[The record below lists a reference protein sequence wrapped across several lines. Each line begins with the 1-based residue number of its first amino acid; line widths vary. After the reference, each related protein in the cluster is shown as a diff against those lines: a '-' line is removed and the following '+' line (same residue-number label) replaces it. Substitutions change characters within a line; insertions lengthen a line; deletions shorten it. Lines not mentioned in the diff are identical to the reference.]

1 MRLAK
6 AAVALLALCG
16 LVQPVKADQASLA
29 AEIAALGTREVSSPE
44 GPKRDWLE
52 TEVSDCTLHWRKYVQ
67 EPGQEKYL
75 LSADAIPLEGVLFR
89 KVRNFNEMT
98 KPDAATKAPNDG
110 APALAAVEPVPS
122 APETT
127 PPEQVLLYLDYTMTS
142 GWVVERLVPVE
153 KDPRAPFRS
162 GPVIAGRA
170 YVIAERN
177 RGGVFF
183 QGLQDLDLPNRYLHA
198 IETYRDSYCRLLG

>member
-1 MRLAK
+1 
-6 AAVALLALCG
+6 AVALCAFLGFA
-16 LVQPVKADQASLA
+16 QPVQADQASLA

-44 GPKRDWLE
+44 RPKRDWLE

-67 EPGQEKYL
+67 EPGEEKYL
-75 LSADAIPLEGVLFR
+75 LSADAIPLEGVEFG
-89 KVRNFNEMT
+89 KVIDFMDFA

-127 PPEQVLLYLDYTMTS
+127 PPEQAMLYLDYKMTA

-153 KDPRAPFRS
+153 KDPRPPFRS

-183 QGLQDLDLPNRYLHA
+183 QGLQDLDLPNRYLRA